1 MSKRMTTTTQMK
13 VGDHSTKRRKLKMK
27 REPYLSP
34 ELEVLNF
41 DSEDDVITTSDSD
54 VFDDD
59 IFDEI

>member
-1 MSKRMTTTTQMK
+1 MK

>member
-1 MSKRMTTTTQMK
+1 
-13 VGDHSTKRRKLKMK
+13 MK

-34 ELEVLNF
+34 QLEVLNF
-41 DSEDDVITTSDSD
+41 DSKDDVITTSDSD